1 MPERSDLV
9 HPMISIN
16 DSIHRYWPLEK
27 WIDSTSIIGV
37 SGGPDSVA
45 LLHAIWS
52 ISDKRA
58 KLIVAHIDHGLRGS
72 ESDADREFVRELA
85 TRWNLPCEIVRL
97 AELDEVSASASE
109 ETLRKAR
116 HRHLRRIADKHHAAW
131 IATAHH
137 ADDVVETM
145 LHRLLRGSGPRGLA
159 SIPPTRR
166 LSQDLTL
173 VHPLL
178 STSRKQLMKYIDEFH
193 LDFRTDQSNTS
204 DKYTRNRIRSQ
215 LLPFLRAFEGSSNL
229 DRRLLQTAQQVRE
242 LYEFVERSGHAWL
255 QGARS
260 LDVAGEIEF
269 QASQFMDTEWCI
281 VREGLVQL
289 WHAQHW
295 PLQGMSAE
303 HWARLAR
310 FLQPPTPSKHP
321 KRLQLPG
328 HIQVTMR
335 RGLIRFTREEP
346 AHE

>member
-1 MPERSDLV
+1 
-9 HPMISIN
+9 MISIN
-16 DSIHRYWPLEK
+16 DSIHRHWPLEK
-27 WIDSTSIIGV
+27 WIESTSIIGV

-45 LLHAIWS
+45 LLHAIGR
-52 ISDKRA
+52 ISDKKA

-97 AELDEVSASASE
+97 AELDELATRASE
-109 ETLRKAR
+109 DSLRKAR
-116 HRHLRRIADKHHAAW
+116 HRHLRRIADKHNAAW

-159 SIPPTRR
+159 SISPTRS
-166 LSQDLTL
+166 LSQDLSL

-178 STSRKQLMKYIDEFH
+178 STSRAEVMKYIEEYH
-193 LDFRTDQSNTS
+193 LAFRTDQSNAS
-204 DKYTRNRIRSQ
+204 DRYTRNRIRSQ
-215 LLPFLRAFEGSSNL
+215 LLPFLRAFVGSSHL

-242 LYEFVERSGHAWL
+242 MHEFVERSGHAWL
-255 QGARS
+255 KGARS
-260 LDVAGEIEF
+260 LDVSGGIGF
-269 QASQFMDTEWCI
+269 QASEFMDAEWCI

-289 WHAQHW
+289 WHAQRW
-295 PLQGMSAE
+295 PLQEMNAE

-310 FLQPPTPSKHP
+310 FLQPTNPSKHP
-321 KRLQLPG
+321 RRLQLPG

-335 RGLIRFTREEP
+335 RGLIRFTREVP